1 MDLSIS
7 KIAYTQ
13 DESVLLHLLQE
24 FTSFGL
30 EFTKDDEKYK
40 RFIRLVI
47 ELDKFVALHRTRTN
61 DLLIYMEKIE
71 TARMEFS
78 KLRNRNKDLESKV
91 AELESANNKIIEGYL
106 ETSVAAKNQN

>member
-1 MDLSIS
+1 MDLFVNRIV
-7 KIAYTQ
+7 YTE
-13 DESVLLHLLQE
+13 DESILLHLLQE

-30 EFTKDDEKYK
+30 GFTKDDEKYK

-78 KLRNRNKDLESKV
+78 KLRNKNKDLVSKV

-106 ETSVAAKNQN
+106 ETSVAAKHPN

>member
-1 MDLSIS
+1 MDLSVNRIV
-7 KIAYTQ
+7 YTE
-13 DESVLLHLLQE
+13 DEGILLHLLQE

-47 ELDKFVALHRTRTN
+47 ELDKFVALHRTRTS

-78 KLRNRNKDLESKV
+78 KLRNKNKDLVSKV

-106 ETSVAAKNQN
+106 ETSVAAKHPN